1 MAMARGTRVY
11 GFAVRPGATTR
22 ARLLA
27 DRLAGQ
33 DPELSDD
40 GTILIFNV
48 FDGSA
53 HDLYMV
59 TARRCEEERGADA
72 RL

>member
-1 MAMARGTRVY
+1 MDSPFDPAQ
-11 GFAVRPGATTR
+11 
-22 ARLLA
+22 RLVL
-27 DRLAGQ
+27 DSSLTGKPVQ

-59 TARRCEEERGADA
+59 TRSP
-72 RL
+72 L